1 MSPVRTPFVIES
13 EELVVSASIGVVFS
27 GGTELVLNFT
37 ELLRCAD
44 LALYAAKEQ
53 GKGRVEMYHD
63 DLHTRMVNRLN
74 QRAELSNAM
83 ETGQFELHYQ
93 PIVLID
99 TGEILG
105 SEVLVRWQHPTRGLV
120 MPAEFIQLAE
130 ETGQIIQLGQWVLDR
145 ACRQWR
151 EWADL
156 GHVSHR
162 LSVNVSARQLQEAG
176 FADEVRAVLLRHDMP
191 PAALVLELT
200 ESVFA
205 LDTSIILE
213 QLTVMADLG
222 VQIAV
227 DDFGTG
233 YSSLSY
239 LQRFHVHELKVD
251 KSFVDGL
258 GTDNPDDGAL
268 TSAILSMAQSLR
280 LEVVA
285 EGIERVAQRDELW
298 SMGCGLGQGYLYSKP
313 VPAQQLLTLL
323 DRAQP
328 LGTPVAVSA
337 GANIA
342 RLRLPVPIL
351 RLPGVG

>member
-1 MSPVRTPFVIES
+1 
-13 EELVVSASIGVVFS
+13 
-27 GGTELVLNFT
+27 
-37 ELLRCAD
+37 
-44 LALYAAKEQ
+44 
-53 GKGRVEMYHD
+53 
-63 DLHTRMVNRLN
+63 
-74 QRAELSNAM
+74 M

-105 SEVLVRWQHPTRGLV
+105 SEVLVRWRHPTRGQV
-120 MPAEFIQLAE
+120 MPAEFIALSE
-130 ETGQIIQLGQWVLDR
+130 RTGQIIELGRWVLDR

-162 LSVNVSARQLQEAG
+162 LSVNVSAHQLKDAG
-176 FADEVRAVLLRHDMP
+176 FADEVGAVLRRHSMP

-205 LDTSIILE
+205 LDTSVILD
-213 QLTVMADLG
+213 QLSLLAASG
-222 VQIAV
+222 VHIAV

-239 LQRFHVHELKVD
+239 LQRFNVHELKVD

-268 TSAILSMAQSLR
+268 TAAILSMAQSLR

-298 SMGCGLGQGYLYSKP
+298 SMGCALGQGYLYSRP
-313 VPAQQLLTLL
+313 VPPTSCSPCWPAPSPSARHWPSRAGPASPDCSYRRRSSLCPASPEPPPGSPSAPDHRTITLRHPPRRS
-323 DRAQP
+323 DPPPCRSATRP
-328 LGTPVAVSA
+328 SAPSRTPS
-337 GANIA
+337 G
-342 RLRLPVPIL
+342 PTCSD
-351 RLPGVG
+351 